1 MLKTYS
7 FVLRTLIQKNGVQI
21 NRLQEGRKLHNKKLN
36 RQILHAIGLCPVGL
50 ISVFK
55 VRVVRWSRYVAR
67 MKVMRS
73 AYKGLGVM
81 PL

>member
-1 MLKTYS
+1 MLGTYS
-7 FVLRTLIQKNGVQI
+7 FVLQTLIQKNRVQI
-21 NRLQEGRKLHNKKLN
+21 SPLQEGRKLHNKKLH
-36 RQILHAIGLCPVGL
+36 RHILHTVGLCHVDL

-73 AYKGLGVM
+73 AYKGLAVM
-81 PL
+81 PV